1 MLQSIVT
8 HKHTHKEKNMFIHN
22 QLIDTVQG
30 AKKQF
35 VETFIKD
42 ETFKSELV
50 KLIDAQAAATKTSV
64 EAMLAIATAFTKNT
78 TALMYPNKGA
88 K

>member
-42 ETFKSELV
+42 ESFKSELI

-64 EAMLAIATAFTKNT
+64 EAMLAIATAFTKNS

>member
-1 MLQSIVT
+1 
-8 HKHTHKEKNMFIHN
+8 MFIHN
-22 QLIDTVQG
+22 QVIDTVQG

-35 VETFIKD
+35 VNTFIKD
-42 ETFKSELV
+42 EAFKTELI

-64 EAMLAIATAFTKNT
+64 EACLAMATAFTKNS
-78 TALMYPNKGA
+78 TALLYPNKGA

>member
-1 MLQSIVT
+1 
-8 HKHTHKEKNMFIHN
+8 MFIHN

-42 ETFKSELV
+42 ETFKTELI
-50 KLIDAQAAATKTSV
+50 KLIDAQAVATKTSV
-64 EAMLAIATAFTKNT
+64 EAMLAIATAFTKNS
-78 TALMYPNKGA
+78 TALIYPNKGA

>member
-1 MLQSIVT
+1 
-8 HKHTHKEKNMFIHN
+8 MFIHN
-22 QLIDTVQG
+22 QMIDTVQG
-30 AKKQF
+30 AKKKF

-42 ETFKSELV
+42 ETFKTELI
-50 KLIDAQAAATKTSV
+50 KLIDAQTTATKTSA
-64 EAMLAIATAFTKNT
+64 EACLAIATAFTKNT

>member
-1 MLQSIVT
+1 
-8 HKHTHKEKNMFIHN
+8 MFIHN
-22 QLIDTVQG
+22 QFIDTIQG
-30 AKKQF
+30 GKKQF

-42 ETFKSELV
+42 DTFKSELI
-50 KLIDAQAAATKTSV
+50 KLIDAQALATKTSV
-64 EAMLAIATAFTKNT
+64 EACLAIATAFTKNT

>member
-1 MLQSIVT
+1 MLSKKTYTQ
-8 HKHTHKEKNMFIHN
+8 EKTMFIHN
-22 QLIDTVQG
+22 QLIDTVQS

-42 ETFKSELV
+42 ETFKSELI
-50 KLIDAQAAATKTSV
+50 KLIDAQATATKTSV

>member
-1 MLQSIVT
+1 MLSYTEHNTQEIY
-8 HKHTHKEKNMFIHN
+8 MFIHN
-22 QLIDTVQG
+22 QFIDTVQG

-42 ETFKSELV
+42 DTFKSELV
-50 KLIDAQAAATKTSV
+50 KLIDAQAVATKTSV

>member
-1 MLQSIVT
+1 
-8 HKHTHKEKNMFIHN
+8 MFIHN

-42 ETFKSELV
+42 ETFKTELI
-50 KLIDAQAAATKTSV
+50 KLIDAQSAATKTSV
-64 EAMLAIATAFTKNT
+64 EACLAIVTAFVKNASAT
-78 TALMYPNKGA
+78 VYPK
-88 K
+88 

>member
-1 MLQSIVT
+1 
-8 HKHTHKEKNMFIHN
+8 MFIHN
-22 QLIDTVQG
+22 QMIDTVQG

-42 ETFKSELV
+42 ATFKSELI
-50 KLIDAQAAATKTSV
+50 KLIDAQALATKTSV
-64 EAMLAIATAFTKNT
+64 EACLAIATAFTKNT

>member
-1 MLQSIVT
+1 
-8 HKHTHKEKNMFIHN
+8 MFIHN
-22 QLIDTVQG
+22 QFIDTVQG

-42 ETFKSELV
+42 DAFKSELI

-64 EAMLAIATAFTKNT
+64 EACLAIATAFTKNT

>member
-1 MLQSIVT
+1 
-8 HKHTHKEKNMFIHN
+8 MFIHN
-22 QLIDTVQG
+22 QVIDTVQG

-42 ETFKSELV
+42 DAFKSELV
-50 KLIDAQAAATKTSV
+50 KLIDAQAVATKTSV
-64 EAMLAIATAFTKNT
+64 DAMMAIATSFTKNS

>member
-1 MLQSIVT
+1 
-8 HKHTHKEKNMFIHN
+8 MFIHN
-22 QLIDTVQG
+22 QIIDTVQG
-30 AKKQF
+30 SKKQF

-42 ETFKSELV
+42 ATFKSELI

-64 EAMLAIATAFTKNT
+64 DAMLAIATAFTKNT

>member
-1 MLQSIVT
+1 
-8 HKHTHKEKNMFIHN
+8 MFIHN

-30 AKKQF
+30 VKKQF

-42 ETFKSELV
+42 ETFKTELI
-50 KLIDAQAAATKTSV
+50 KLIDAQATATKTSV
-64 EAMLAIATAFTKNT
+64 EACLAIATAFTKNT
-78 TALMYPNKGA
+78 TALMYPNQGA

>member
-1 MLQSIVT
+1 
-8 HKHTHKEKNMFIHN
+8 MFIHN

-42 ETFKSELV
+42 ETFKTELI
-50 KLIDAQAAATKTSV
+50 KLIDAQATATKTSV
-64 EAMLAIATAFTKNT
+64 EACLAIATAFTKNT

>member
-1 MLQSIVT
+1 
-8 HKHTHKEKNMFIHN
+8 MFIHN
-22 QLIDTVQG
+22 QMIDTVQG
-30 AKKQF
+30 AKKKF

-42 ETFKSELV
+42 TAFKSELI

-64 EAMLAIATAFTKNT
+64 DACLAIATAFTKNT
-78 TALMYPNKGA
+78 TALMHPNKGA